1 MKLIEHPWSFASQ
14 GDTCVGYQLRP
25 ADVQRPP
32 AIIMAPG
39 LGGQISVLLRPFAER
54 FAQRGLAACLFDYR
68 GFGKSTGVPRGYVH
82 PWRHLQDWEAALQTV
97 QDDSTI
103 DRDRIALWGT
113 SFSGGHVVV
122 IAAQHPEVRAIAAQ
136 VPFADGVLSAKTSG
150 ARDALRYS
158 RAVLRDVWS
167 TITRRGPHYIA
178 VAGAPGTTAVTN
190 QPGVWEFFVNNVPE
204 SHQAPAENECPA
216 RILAMVPFYRPTKYA
231 PRVQCPALVIAAER
245 DSLIPIASVEEMA
258 NRIPRATFM
267 RLPLS
272 HFEVYL
278 GDGFDTVVN
287 SEADFFAS
295 QLL

>member
-1 MKLIEHPWSFASQ
+1 MKLIEYPWSFASQ

-25 ADVQRPP
+25 ADAQRLP
-32 AIIMAPG
+32 AIIMASG

-54 FAQRGLAACLFDYR
+54 FARRGLAVCLFDYR
-68 GFGKSTGVPRGYVH
+68 GFGNSTGAPRSYVH
-82 PWRHLQDWEAALQTV
+82 PWRHLQDWEAAVQAV

-103 DRDRIALWGT
+103 DRDRIGLWGT

-122 IAAQHPEVRAIAAQ
+122 TAAQHPEVRAIVAQ
-136 VPFADGVLSAKTSG
+136 VPFADGVSAAKASDV
-150 ARDALRYS
+150 RDTLRYS
-158 RAVLRDVWS
+158 LAVLRDAWS

-178 VAGAPGTTAVTN
+178 ISGAPGTTAVMN
-190 QPGVWEFFVNNVPE
+190 QQDTWEFFVNNVPE
-204 SHQAPAENECPA
+204 SHQDPAENECPA

-231 PRVQCPALVIAAER
+231 PRAQCPALVIAAER
-245 DSLIPIASVEEMA
+245 DSLIPIASVERMA
-258 NRIPRATFM
+258 NRIPQATFM

-287 SEADFFAS
+287 AEADFFAS